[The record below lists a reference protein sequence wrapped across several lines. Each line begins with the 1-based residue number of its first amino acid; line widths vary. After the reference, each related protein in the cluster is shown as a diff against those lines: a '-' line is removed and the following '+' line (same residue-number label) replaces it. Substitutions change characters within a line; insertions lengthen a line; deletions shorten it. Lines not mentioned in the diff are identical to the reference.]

1 MGLLTKTD
9 KATHAGHSNDRWT
22 DREITMTAATQT
34 TAIRADQSGAA
45 SNTRPSGIRD
55 TATGCLVVRC
65 AQTHVGLGVT
75 SGGKCIGICPGN
87 AGPDQC

>member
-34 TAIRADQSGAA
+34 IAIRTDQSGAA
-45 SNTRPSGIRD
+45 STPDLAALETSNRLPGRQ
-55 TATGCLVVRC
+55 VRANSC
-65 AQTHVGLGVT
+65 WPWGYF
-75 SGGKCIGICPGN
+75 
-87 AGPDQC
+87 